1 GDQHGAGGRPPHSPN
16 RVVRRRRLALVSL
29 LLRPHPTSTLLPY
42 PTLFRSQPRP
52 EFQSPD
58 VATNGQGA
66 NGQAPDGHGQTGQTT
81 NGQGTNGH
89 VPPGQP
95 QPEFVPPSNG
105 AEYAYGQQ
113 NGQGTNGQGANGQG
127 TNGQSNQPGT
137 RFRDAVAD
145 GVVARE
151 QLANLHEQLSVAEV
165 QLQSF
170 EDHYGKQFPPNSEQA
185 AEHARLS
192 SQVDNLRVQV
202 TESTAALQRA
212 EQAARQADPEA
223 WSLVPGLDPAG
234 LQ

>member
-1 GDQHGAGGRPPHSPN
+1 
-16 RVVRRRRLALVSL
+16 
-29 LLRPHPTSTLLPY
+29 
-42 PTLFRSQPRP
+42 
-52 EFQSPD
+52 
-58 VATNGQGA
+58 GQGA

-202 TESTAALQRA
+202 TESAAPRQRRERA
-212 EQAARQADPEA
+212 GRAADPAARH
-223 WSLVPGLDPAG
+223 LVPGQDPAV
-234 LQ
+234 